1 MLATDTAGWIEA
13 IGAAAAALGT
23 VIAVAVALWQSRQQ
37 DRQINKRERR
47 NDVRA
52 AVDHAIASLVAG
64 DHAVQQFVARVGTGQ
79 PQQIVQAAAD
89 KVSACEVDMRAA
101 MASLSF
107 RLGPDDDMIVALGE
121 ARDAFVAIYLAVGPV
136 IINHE
141 EGPEAVAPAQ
151 RNLDAFHALYERIIV
166 IAERR
171 FGTEQGSS

>member
-47 NDVRA
+47 NDVRT

-107 RLGPDDDMIVALGE
+107 RLGPNDEMIVALGE
-121 ARDAFVAIYLAVGPV
+121 ARDAFVAIYLAVGPA

-151 RNLDAFHALYERIIV
+151 RNLDAFHSLYERIIV